1 MINLNINFYLDENYL
16 LLLPIS
22 IYTHCK
28 MRCHYVEKR
37 IYLIQTRYVLLQHA
51 CQKLAKHVIMLIFC
65 HLSFF
70 THQTKVGKL
79 GNKWGI
85 IPQKLGKRKVD
96 APIMNERRNTQQ

>member
-1 MINLNINFYLDENYL
+1 
-16 LLLPIS
+16 
-22 IYTHCK
+22 

-70 THQTKVGKL
+70 THQTNVGKL
-79 GNKWGI
+79 GNMWGI

>member
-1 MINLNINFYLDENYL
+1 MINLNINFYLMKTIFTL
-16 LLLPIS
+16 IS

-79 GNKWGI
+79 WNMWGI
-85 IPQKLGKRKVD
+85 IPQKLGKRKVKQTNHQVLQM
-96 APIMNERRNTQQ
+96 P

>member
-1 MINLNINFYLDENYL
+1 
-16 LLLPIS
+16 
-22 IYTHCK
+22 

-51 CQKLAKHVIMLIFC
+51 CQKLEKHVIMLIYC

-79 GNKWGI
+79 GNMWGI
-85 IPQKLGKRKVD
+85 IPQKLGKCKVE
-96 APIMNERRNTQQ
+96 AKIMNEKRDTRQKKHTKYANKPSISSIFSI

>member
-1 MINLNINFYLDENYL
+1 MINLNINFYLDENYF

-51 CQKLAKHVIMLIFC
+51 CQKLANTCYHADFLPLIIFHSSNKSGETVEHV
-65 HLSFF
+65 
-70 THQTKVGKL
+70 
-79 GNKWGI
+79 GNYSPEIG
-85 IPQKLGKRKVD
+85 
-96 APIMNERRNTQQ
+96 ET

>member
-51 CQKLAKHVIMLIFC
+51 CQKLEKYVIMLIFC

>member
-1 MINLNINFYLDENYL
+1 MINLNINFYLDENYF

-37 IYLIQTRYVLLQHA
+37 IYLIQTHYVLLQHA
-51 CQKLAKHVIMLIFC
+51 YQKQTKHVILLIYC

-70 THQTKVGKL
+70 YPSNRSGETGEQVGNNSPEI
-79 GNKWGI
+79 GEIEG
-85 IPQKLGKRKVD
+85 
-96 APIMNERRNTQQ
+96 

>member
-51 CQKLAKHVIMLIFC
+51 CQKLAKHVILLIFC
-65 HLSFF
+65 HLSFSLIK
-70 THQTKVGKL
+70 Q
-79 GNKWGI
+79 KWGNWGICGELFPKNWGNVRLNKQI
-85 IPQKLGKRKVD
+85 IKCY
-96 APIMNERRNTQQ
+96 

>member
-1 MINLNINFYLDENYL
+1 MINLNINFYLMKTIFTLTYF
-16 LLLPIS
+16 

-79 GNKWGI
+79 WEHVGNYSPEIGE
-85 IPQKLGKRKVD
+85 
-96 APIMNERRNTQQ
+96 M